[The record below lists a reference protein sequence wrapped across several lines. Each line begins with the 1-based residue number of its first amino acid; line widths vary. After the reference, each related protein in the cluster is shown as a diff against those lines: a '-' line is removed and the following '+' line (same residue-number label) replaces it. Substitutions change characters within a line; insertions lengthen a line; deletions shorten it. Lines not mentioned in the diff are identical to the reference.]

1 LENYNKAL
9 SIKSD
14 SPSALYNRALILN
27 RLKRVPEAKSAFK
40 QYLNNYGYGSSS
52 KAMTAVSYLNQMG
65 DFEYRIHLFNR
76 RKLVLQK
83 ISFDPVKFELEKE
96 SRISLQ
102 TIGAMTKKNSKITLY
117 ILAYQK
123 NNKTLARKKAITIR
137 TYLLDMF
144 PRIKPEQIKLS
155 WFDVPERISTG
166 KVNHTLD
173 DSINLF
179 AVLK

>member
-1 LENYNKAL
+1 MPQIIAFSNVGSQYNIEKD
-9 SIKSD
+9 I
-14 SPSALYNRALILN
+14 ALYVKHCETPLWIYQLIKKYFRYFL
-27 RLKRVPEAKSAFK
+27 
-40 QYLNNYGYGSSS
+40 
-52 KAMTAVSYLNQMG
+52 
-65 DFEYRIHLFNR
+65 
-76 RKLVLQK
+76 KLVLQK

-102 TIGAMTKKNSKITLY
+102 TIGAMTKKNSKITLH

-155 WFDVPERISTG
+155 WFGVPERISTG